1 MNRRRSL
8 FAAFG
13 AMVCALAV
21 HAADVAPSL
30 IELEKQ
36 RIDVIAKATPT
47 FVAIFANEGNGGG
60 SGVLISADGYA
71 LSNYHVTR
79 PAGDHMKCGLADGKM
94 YDAVIVGVDPTG
106 DVALI
111 KLLGRNDFPFSSL
124 ANSDLV
130 RQGDWCFAVGN
141 PFLLATDLQPTVTC
155 GLVSGTHRYQYPSG
169 TLIEYADCI
178 QTDAAINPGN
188 SGGPLFNDQGEV
200 IGINGRISIDKRGR
214 VNVGVGYAISINQIK
229 YFLGC
234 LHSGRIVDH
243 ATLGATVATADDG
256 RVVVTNIL
264 ESSDAFRRGLRYGDE
279 VVAFG
284 GRTVTTTNEFKNV
297 LGIYPKGW
305 HVPLVYKREGK
316 RHEILVR
323 LAGVHGEEELI
334 RLVQQ
339 GFGDEE
345 EPSPPE
351 ESEKPEPKNRN
362 PGQSPEDKKEESDK
376 PEKSKKPG
384 KPQPEKP
391 GRPRRPG
398 RPPGSAHQDKAPVP
412 EAVAKLIEPRTGYA
426 NFYFNRLH
434 QNRIWSAA
442 TKEADYASL
451 TGPWTLTG
459 ELTGG
464 GKVQVT
470 LADDR
475 SIGEFPSGTVKLD
488 ASNDFDAQL
497 LPVGTGGLLPALH
510 LWRKML
516 IAGPEKFGNVS
527 YYGTT
532 PWPAQQGEME
542 VLHGLTNVVETNF
555 VFAPQSSRLVA
566 VEMLGEPD
574 ADGCELRLSEYR
586 EHEGRLFP
594 FRMQAW
600 HGDLRVGDIQW
611 KDVQL
616 QSAEETK

>member
-1 MNRRRSL
+1 M
-8 FAAFG
+8 A
-13 AMVCALAV
+13 
-21 HAADVAPSL
+21 HAADVPPSVV
-30 IELEKQ
+30 ELEKQ
-36 RIDVIAKATPT
+36 RITVIAKATPT

-79 PAGDHMKCGLADGKM
+79 PAGDYMKCGLADGKM

-111 KLLGRNDFPFSSL
+111 KLLGRDDFPFSPL
-124 ANSDLV
+124 ADSDQV

-188 SGGPLFNDQGEV
+188 SGGPLFNDRGEV

-284 GRTVTTTNEFKNV
+284 DRTVTTTNEFKNV

-305 HVPLVYKREGK
+305 HVPLVYKREGN
-316 RHEILVR
+316 RNEILVR

-345 EPSPPE
+345 EPSPP
-351 ESEKPEPKNRN
+351 
-362 PGQSPEDKKEESDK
+362 DDSDK
-376 PEKSKKPG
+376 PLPDKPNDVQPPEGKQKDPKQPEKPR
-384 KPQPEKP
+384 PEKP

-398 RPPGSAHQDKAPVP
+398 RPPGGGPKDKPPVP
-412 EAVAKLIEPRTGYA
+412 EAVPKLIEPRIGYA
-426 NFYFNRLH
+426 NYHFNHLH
-434 QNRIWSAA
+434 QGRIWSRA
-442 TKEADYASL
+442 TEQADYSAL
-451 TGPWTLTG
+451 TGPWILTG

-464 GKVQVT
+464 GKVSVT
-470 LADDR
+470 LADDH
-475 SIGEFPSGTVKLD
+475 SMGEFPSGTVKLD
-488 ASNDFDAQL
+488 ASKDFDAQL
-497 LPVGTGGLLPALH
+497 LPAGTGGLLPALH

-542 VLHGLTNVVETNF
+542 VLHGMANVVETNF
-555 VFAPQSSRLVA
+555 VFAPQTGRLVA

-586 EHEGRLFP
+586 DHEGRLFP
-594 FRMQAW
+594 FHVQAW

-616 QSAEETK
+616 KSAEETK